1 MGIREGGNVKKCR
14 PVVKEPSG
22 GTLLFRFA
30 LPARSASLPFLGL
43 LIKLLTLPRRC
54 LHGVHPTHPAQAR
67 NRLFFAS
74 ALPARGASP
83 GLLNYRI
90 DREVFASALPARGA
104 SSPRCRLTHG
114 ICFAS
119 ALPARGAS
127 ENIPYSKFT
136 VKLCLGAACTGCI
149 EALERLAVAQKVFA
163 SALPARGA
171 SIGPTSTL
179 ATPCALPRRCLHGVH
194 RGALAAVPWR
204 DTLPRRCLH
213 GVHRQKPTNC
223 GTPSCSIRR
232 ESVDSFSEI
241 NIKDSCADYFPAL
254 FCCQDDLHH
263 HYRQPRTGNRPVLRC
278 EQHRLFLFILSSH
291 YRRLL

>member
-1 MGIREGGNVKKCR
+1 M
-14 PVVKEPSG
+14 
-22 GTLLFRFA
+22 
-30 LPARSASLPFLGL
+30 PFLGL

-104 SSPRCRLTHG
+104 S
-114 ICFAS
+114 
-119 ALPARGAS
+119 

-171 SIGPTSTL
+171 S
-179 ATPCALPRRCLHGVH
+179 
-194 RGALAAVPWR
+194 
-204 DTLPRRCLH
+204 
-213 GVHRQKPTNC
+213 
-223 GTPSCSIRR
+223 
-232 ESVDSFSEI
+232 
-241 NIKDSCADYFPAL
+241 
-254 FCCQDDLHH
+254 
-263 HYRQPRTGNRPVLRC
+263 
-278 EQHRLFLFILSSH
+278 
-291 YRRLL
+291 

>member
-1 MGIREGGNVKKCR
+1 MKKCR

-90 DREVFASALPARGA
+90 DREVFV
-104 SSPRCRLTHG
+104 
-114 ICFAS
+114 S

-171 SIGPTSTL
+171 S
-179 ATPCALPRRCLHGVH
+179 
-194 RGALAAVPWR
+194 
-204 DTLPRRCLH
+204 
-213 GVHRQKPTNC
+213 
-223 GTPSCSIRR
+223 
-232 ESVDSFSEI
+232 
-241 NIKDSCADYFPAL
+241 
-254 FCCQDDLHH
+254 
-263 HYRQPRTGNRPVLRC
+263 
-278 EQHRLFLFILSSH
+278 
-291 YRRLL
+291 